1 MANYNKLYKKLH
13 EEFELELNEDFW
25 QHKQSGKWIITHN
38 AVKKIAAQQRKKGFI
53 IETPKVDDWKILS
66 DQAGSHGREIVL
78 AGDFYLKDSKG
89 NVLNHASPIG
99 EANEKNCRL
108 AFMWT
113 MAEKRMYDRGVLSLL
128 QIAEL
133 GGYSDI
139 EADDFSKSKNPPTK
153 PPSEPKKQPEPTK
166 VEQAAPQVPV
176 KRPPAPPSRPTP
188 KIGPPSIAPPNV
200 APPVREE
207 VKPLA
212 SAPENFDEGAA
223 KALQLVVSILKEKNT
238 EGMGLTVGQ
247 LSMAVHDMGENL
259 DVKEVL
265 KEGLEKNLIEKTGER
280 RATRYHAAASE
291 KPPMTRN
298 EYNVLWQNTSEI
310 LRQKEVSYPQITAI
324 VNKVTGYD
332 TAISAFNSGILT
344 AEHIA
349 EIERLGILS
358 TAT

>member
-38 AVKKIAAQQRKKGFI
+38 AVKKIAAQQRKKGFV
-53 IETPKVDDWKILS
+53 IETPKVNDWKILS

-89 NVLNHASPIG
+89 NILNHASPIG

-153 PPSEPKKQPEPTK
+153 PPKEKAPEPKPT
-166 VEQAAPQVPV
+166 VVQEQAPPQPQAV
-176 KRPPAPPSRPTP
+176 RPPAPPRP
-188 KIGPPSIAPPNV
+188 AP
-200 APPVREE
+200 RI
-207 VKPLA
+207 
-212 SAPENFDEGAA
+212 SAPKPPEEASNGISEGEE
-223 KALQLVVSILKEKNT
+223 KALQIVVSILETKNVD
-238 EGMGLTVGQ
+238 GIGLTVGQ

-265 KEGLEKNLIEKTGER
+265 KDGIEQGLIKKTGER
-280 RATRYHAAASE
+280 RATRYHASIPE
-291 KPPMTRN
+291 RGPMTRN
-298 EYNVLWQNTSEI
+298 EYNVLWREASDK
-310 LRQKEVSYPQITAI
+310 LRQNGVQYPQITAA

-332 TAISAFNSGILT
+332 TAISAFNSGTLT
-344 AEHIA
+344 VEHIA
-349 EIERLGILS
+349 EIQRLGILS
-358 TAT
+358 AAV

>member
-1 MANYNKLYKKLH
+1 
-13 EEFELELNEDFW
+13 
-25 QHKQSGKWIITHN
+25 
-38 AVKKIAAQQRKKGFI
+38 
-53 IETPKVDDWKILS
+53 
-66 DQAGSHGREIVL
+66 
-78 AGDFYLKDSKG
+78 
-89 NVLNHASPIG
+89 
-99 EANEKNCRL
+99 
-108 AFMWT
+108 